1 VTRVSGLGLM
11 GPALA
16 VVPGSLMAGGMV
28 PGSLMAGGMVP
39 GSLMAGAVV
48 PGGMVASSVMARLT
62 VSGCPGRA
70 PSR

>member
-1 VTRVSGLGLM
+1 MTRVSGSGLM

-28 PGSLMAGGMVP
+28 PGSLMAGAVVP
-39 GSLMAGAVV
+39 GGVV

>member
-1 VTRVSGLGLM
+1 MGRPAVTRVSGSGLM

-16 VVPGSLMAGGMV
+16 VVPGSLMAVGMV
-28 PGSLMAGGMVP
+28 PSGVVP
-39 GSLMAGAVV
+39 SGVV